1 MKKTLYS
8 IGLVCA
14 ILFTACS
21 EDKGTSTEV
30 ADSNDN
36 VTVDP
41 NNINDYDQPGTAGS
55 TTSTQ
60 YTDATYQQSAQ
71 EVTDQ
76 MRSDLQLDDATA
88 TEVTKIYY
96 NRNRQLGDLEQ
107 GSSFSSTERMGGR
120 TNETRDMNGGNTTG
134 TGTGTDM
141 NNNNTMGNNADTNN
155 MGNTTETDRSQ
166 IDKTTDRELRNVLT
180 PEQYRKY
187 EQNRDRYNNIQFDN
201 NNNINNN
208 SGTDLN
214 RGTNN
219 TGTNSDMNRGTGTDR
234 GTGTNSPTRGNQ

>member
-14 ILFTACS
+14 MLFTACS

-60 YTDATYQQSAQ
+60 YTDATYQQNAQ

-88 TEVTKIYY
+88 TEVTRIYY

-134 TGTGTDM
+134 TGTDM
-141 NNNNTMGNNADTNN
+141 NNNNNTMGNNADTNN
-155 MGNTTETDRSQ
+155 IGNTTETDRSQ

-187 EQNRDRYNNIQFDN
+187 EQNRDRYNNMQFN
-201 NNNINNN
+201 NNNNNN
-208 SGTDLN
+208 SGTN
-214 RGTNN
+214 
-219 TGTNSDMNRGTGTDR
+219 MNRGTGTDR
-234 GTGTNSPTRGNQ
+234 GTGIGTGSNSPTGGNQ